1 MSSSRRRCLA
11 ALALLAATDA
21 GRGSASEAVPAP
33 NTEHEHG
40 QERIIRHDDAAI
52 NTKPMPMPA
61 ANSGTCTPLW

>member
-21 GRGSASEAVPAP
+21 GHGSASEAASP
-33 NTEHEHG
+33 NTGHG
-40 QERIIRHDDAAI
+40 HGRIIRHDDGAI